1 MYQETIASLQL
12 VHQSINIHSID
23 QICHMIYNA
32 KKVHMI
38 GYQFNKIISN
48 DFQMKMLKLKKFVY
62 AFVERGD
69 EIQRL
74 DMIDEDSLVIIITV
88 RARKQ
93 FMAPLLEKIHEH
105 NPQILL
111 ITMNKEFQNDL
122 IDFTYCIDGTESDYT
137 ESSMQG
143 TINFLS
149 LLNLIYVRYGLLYRK

>member
-1 MYQETIASLQL
+1 
-12 VHQSINIHSID
+12 
-23 QICHMIYNA
+23 
-32 KKVHMI
+32 
-38 GYQFNKIISN
+38 
-48 DFQMKMLKLKKFVY
+48 
-62 AFVERGD
+62 
-69 EIQRL
+69 
-74 DMIDEDSLVIIITV
+74 
-88 RARKQ
+88 
-93 FMAPLLEKIHEH
+93 MAPLLEKIHEH